1 MVVFSILVTL
11 WTRYDLVNGTQAQ
24 REYSYLLMFFF
35 WVIVLWRDS
44 ERAWLRQPAACDR
57 PTRSLDSMSDIVLY
71 GLVGL
76 MFYQAYVTIR
86 VVRSKAYT
94 PQQKWRQ
101 TLFIWP
107 VPFFGAA
114 ITLAALATDSETPVR
129 PSKDV
134 APQKP
139 NNRD

>member
-1 MVVFSILVTL
+1 
-11 WTRYDLVNGTQAQ
+11 
-24 REYSYLLMFFF
+24 
-35 WVIVLWRDS
+35 
-44 ERAWLRQPAACDR
+44 
-57 PTRSLDSMSDIVLY
+57 MSDIVLY

-86 VVRSKAYT
+86 LVRSKAYT

-101 TLFIWP
+101 SLFIWL
-107 VPFFGAA
+107 VPFVGAA
-114 ITLAALATDSETPVR
+114 ATLAVLATDSQSPVR
-129 PSKDV
+129 PGKDA